1 MYCLKKKKKT
11 QSLENVTA
19 SAMTSSASTTY
30 SL

>member
-1 MYCLKKKKKT
+1 MYCLKKKTT